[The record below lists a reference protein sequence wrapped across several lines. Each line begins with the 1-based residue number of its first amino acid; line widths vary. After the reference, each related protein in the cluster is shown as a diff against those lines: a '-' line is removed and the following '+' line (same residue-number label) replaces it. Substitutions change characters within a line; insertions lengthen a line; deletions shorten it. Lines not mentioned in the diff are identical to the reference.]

1 MLRLSPQKKK
11 HAKNITPYASIL
23 GLNANWP
30 NVKSPEFKVL
40 DEVDLRCIVNDKYI
54 STANRQFISLSIS
67 VLALH
72 HSPHSFPTR
81 RSSDLVISIYRLQ
94 IANSSASRSP
104 FLLFTTLHTL
114 ARRSEEHMSELQSPC

>member
-23 GLNANWP
+23 SLNANWP
-30 NVKSPEFKVL
+30 NVKSPEFRVL
-40 DEVDLRCIVNDKYI
+40 DEVDLRCIVSDKYI

-72 HSPHSFPTR
+72 HSPHS
-81 RSSDLVISIYRLQ
+81 SSDLH
-94 IANSSASRSP
+94 SSNFVVSS
-104 FLLFTTLHTL
+104 
-114 ARRSEEHMSELQSPC
+114 